1 MLGQTPPRGNSD
13 IIVPGEGGPD
23 LGGQSLQGCKLEER
37 RHPGGGGGRK
47 EFLPLP
53 TSSQY
58 SHWPHSD
65 ISDRPHMTLVS

>member
-37 RHPGGGGGRK
+37 RHPGGGGGEK
-47 EFLPLP
+47 SFCLYLHLLNTAIGP
-53 TSSQY
+53 TVTFQTD
-58 SHWPHSD
+58 H
-65 ISDRPHMTLVS
+65 I